1 MEVDGC
7 IETSALEMYTST
19 RDVVCWVIW
28 NMPKT
33 QLTTLTTGMKFEWYV
48 GVFVETYEHDLGT
61 SSGYNGIHGR

>member
-7 IETSALEMYTST
+7 IETSVSAMRISM

-33 QLTTLTTGMKFEWYV
+33 QLTTQTTGMKFEWYV
-48 GVFVETYEHDLGT
+48 GVCVEIYEHDLGAA
-61 SSGYNGIHGR
+61 SGYN